1 MQIFSWNVNGI
12 RAILKK
18 GFLDWVE
25 KESPDIICVQET
37 KASPEQ
43 IDSRSLPPDGYYAVW
58 NSAQRKGYSGV
69 ATFSK
74 KQPKSVALGMDFDEF
89 DTEGR
94 IIRSEYPGFDLLNVY
109 FPNGTSGPER
119 LAFKMRFYDAF
130 LDYCQALRNSGKKL
144 IIAGDFNTAHRPIDL
159 KNSKTNEKNSG
170 FLPEERAW
178 IDKFIDQGYMDTFRL
193 LYPEIIKYSWWAY
206 RFNSR
211 ARNIGWRIDYIF
223 VTKDLKKRLKDAVI
237 ADQVM
242 GSDHCPVGLVLK

>member
-159 KNSKTNEKNSG
+159 KNSKTNEKNS
-170 FLPEERAW
+170 
-178 IDKFIDQGYMDTFRL
+178 
-193 LYPEIIKYSWWAY
+193 
-206 RFNSR
+206 
-211 ARNIGWRIDYIF
+211 
-223 VTKDLKKRLKDAVI
+223 
-237 ADQVM
+237 
-242 GSDHCPVGLVLK
+242 CPY